1 MSPNH
6 KVKEVAEELLWNV
19 VCCTMLYPDDY
30 KMEIYI
36 KLLKGNGLLSETNN
50 RRDQEKKHW
59 NNLVLLEVWIL
70 TLWETKKKPN

>member
-36 KLLKGNGLLSETNN
+36 KLLKSNGLLSETNN
-50 RRDQEKKHW
+50 RRSRKKALKQFGAAGSL
-59 NNLVLLEVWIL
+59 NPDPVGD
-70 TLWETKKKPN
+70 